1 MAGAGRSET
10 ARYDLASLPTGGAW
24 PFAWWCRGCGRC
36 TAVDALEHCREC
48 VPPLEEVLRT
58 SLRAHV
64 DAHLALTAAG
74 VSPQDPE
81 ALGHLDAAHAAL
93 QLARELAGVVA
104 DPEDEERDGAG
115 SDRCSDPEA
124 G

>member
-1 MAGAGRSET
+1 MAVPRRSET

-36 TAVDALEHCREC
+36 TAVDALEHCRAC
-48 VPPLEEVLRT
+48 VPPLEEVLRA
-58 SLRAHV
+58 SVRDHV
-64 DAHLALTAAG
+64 RTHLALTAAG

-81 ALGHLDAAHAAL
+81 AMRHLDTAHAAL
-93 QLARELAGVVA
+93 HLARELAGVVA
-104 DPEDEERDGAG
+104 DPEDEKRDGAG
-115 SDRCSDPEA
+115 SDRCSDLEA